1 MQTFKIGKQEDRA
14 ALYRT
19 AWALALITVGY
30 NLIEGMVSVSFGFED
45 ETIALFGF
53 GLDSFVEVISGVGI
67 LHMLG
72 RIRSGKTMNGEGAA
86 SPDRFE
92 ATALR
97 ITGSAFYLLFAG
109 LLATAA
115 LKIYAGRAP
124 ETTFWGIVV
133 SSISIVAMWALIH
146 FKVKVGRAL
155 NSEAILADANC
166 TKACFYLSI
175 ALLASSLGYE
185 LTGMGW
191 LDSAGALVIAIFAF
205 REGREAFEKA
215 QGKACSCSGGACS

>member
-30 NLIEGMVSVSFGFED
+30 NIIEGLISVFFGFED

-53 GLDSFVEVISGVGI
+53 GLDSFVEVISGFGI
-67 LHMLG
+67 LHMIA
-72 RIRSGKTMNGEGAA
+72 RIRSGTVSNEEGAEA
-86 SPDRFE
+86 PDRFE

-109 LLATAA
+109 LMATAA
-115 LKIYAGRAP
+115 INIYAGRAP
-124 ETTFWGIVV
+124 ETTFWGIIVAAV
-133 SSISIVAMWALIH
+133 SIVTMWLLIH

-191 LDSAGALVIAIFAF
+191 LDSAGAVVIAIFAF

-215 QGKACSCSGGACS
+215 QGKLCNCAGGACS